1 MAIEEQPRANRKQSK
16 TNRGSIGTNRGPTE
30 TNLLIFEASSTTFES
45 LDQRK
50 IADEEQIK
58 MFSPKLTRSHNS
70 RGLQRLGRAQPLNNI
85 RGEAW

>member
-30 TNLLIFEASSTTFES
+30 THFVILKASRPTFES

-50 IADEEQIK
+50 IADEEKIK
-58 MFSPKLTRSHNS
+58 VFSPKLTKLHNS
-70 RGLQRLGRAQPLNNI
+70 RALKRLGRAQPLNNI
-85 RGEAW
+85 LSEAW